1 LDVIN
6 LKKNNMKIIFE
17 NKIYRLKKIHGEI
30 CVIEDLEADLIQ
42 YPKGLFPPSYIVKI
56 EYIAHV

>member
-1 LDVIN
+1 
-6 LKKNNMKIIFE
+6 MKIIFE

-42 YPKGLFPPSYIVKI
+42 YPKGLFPTSYIVKI